1 MGFKDQKIIAGLALL
16 LLAFP
21 LSAQNGNGQRDS
33 LVRLIKGTS
42 LQLIQKNGVNYR
54 KAVDATFFH
63 NNTYLICDT
72 ALWNVDSRVIN
83 AEGNV
88 QVVQDGT
95 KLTSDKLDYY
105 IDQDLVQFRGSVVQL
120 EDKDRN
126 TLRTR
131 YLDYNT
137 RDSLALFRNGGA
149 MKDKDG
155 QIIEST
161 DGSYDAKQ
169 RLFHFQGN
177 VNMFTDSV
185 FIKTAVID
193 YESAA
198 SRAVF
203 NSPTDFWKEDNMLSA
218 RQGWYDRLV
227 ETFFFTGSVHAT
239 SKEQE
244 AWCDSLFY
252 YRSTGDI
259 HLLGNAQ
266 VQDTTRNVAALAGSI
281 FYVDSL
287 SKVTLSREAA
297 VALKTEEERRR
308 LVDRWDSTAMAFVRD
323 TMKTVQADT
332 LYFGADTLVYR
343 TIPKYLISK
352 DEFAAAKSRTE
363 EMMSDPVR
371 EFRRKAAEAAAQAA
385 AQAAEAN
392 AESNPELAA
401 RAAARTASAGKA
413 AVPPKPSEDRPVP
426 ETPSEDDIDSDDI
439 DAPASAPA
447 DSTALPDST
456 ASVIPGDR
464 RNLPDS
470 LASADSFGPDG
481 PRDDMA
487 PADSTAVAVDSLAV
501 AVDSLAL
508 VPPDST
514 KIGFLD
520 ARGRVKIF
528 RYDLQVA
535 CDSLRYCELD
545 SIARL
550 YIDPMVWNEGNRQY
564 SADSIAVLVKG
575 NAIDRA
581 SLMSNAF
588 IITQETPELFDQI
601 RSTEVMAYFDTTSA
615 LRRFDALGGANALF
629 FLKEKEEFA
638 TANKV
643 ETKMLSALFADGD
656 LRSIYYFESPKN
668 DAWPV
673 PQLKESERRMKGFN
687 WQPDRK
693 PQGKEDITPLCVR
706 PSERSAYS
714 KHPRTRFVQTDM
726 YFPGYMKKVY
736 AAIEA
741 AKNRPSKAPAKA
753 GVPADTP
760 SEAPASVDSLALVP
774 GDAGASKD
782 RQSAGTAPADSLA
795 AASDSLSTAGAKA
808 SSADSVA
815 VAERPSPGDS
825 VAATPPSPTKAEL
838 RAKAR
843 EERIAA
849 REARWAVK
857 DSLDAAKLKAKEDRK
872 LARRKAQEAKALE
885 KQRIQDERDAEK
897 LNKYVARYRA
907 RKERKL
913 KKQKKYGKTPGPLP
927 EVHPDGHPEQRGL
940 PDPTLDRQAV
950 ESLETPVPGVE

>member
-16 LLAFP
+16 LAFAP
-21 LSAQNGNGQRDS
+21 LSAQNNNGQRDS
-33 LVRLIKGTS
+33 LVRLIKGSS

-83 AEGNV
+83 ADGNV

-149 MKDKDG
+149 MRDKDG

-169 RLFHFQGN
+169 RLFHFEGN

-185 FIKTAVID
+185 FIKTTVIN
-193 YESAA
+193 YESET

-203 NSPTDFWKEDNMLSA
+203 TSPTDFWKEDNMLSA

-227 ETFFFTGSVHAT
+227 ETFFFTGKVHAT

-252 YRSTGDI
+252 YRNTGNI
-259 HLLGNAQ
+259 HLFGNAQ

-281 FYVDSL
+281 FYLDSL

-297 VALKTEEERRR
+297 VALRTEEERREI
-308 LVDRWDSTAMAFVRD
+308 VDHWDTATITYVRD
-323 TMKTVQADT
+323 TLTKVQADT
-332 LYFGADTLVYR
+332 VYFGADTLVYR
-343 TIPKYLISK
+343 TIPKYLIDK
-352 DEFAAAKSRTE
+352 GEFDAAESRME
-363 EMMSDPVR
+363 EIMSDPVR
-371 EFRRKAAEAAAQAA
+371 EYRRKAAEAAAQAA

-401 RAAARTASAGKA
+401 KAAASGKA
-413 AVPPKPSEDRPVP
+413 VVPPKPGADRQVP
-426 ETPSEDDIDSDDI
+426 EAPPEDEDDIDSGDM
-439 DAPASAPA
+439 DAPAAAPA
-447 DSTALPDST
+447 DSLMAGGDLPVP
-456 ASVIPGDR
+456 A
-464 RNLPDS
+464 DS
-470 LASADSFGPDG
+470 LAF
-481 PRDDMA
+481 
-487 PADSTAVAVDSLAV
+487 PADSLAAPVDSLAV
-501 AVDSLAL
+501 AVDSLSL

-528 RYDLQVA
+528 RHDLQVA

-550 YIDPMVWNEGNRQY
+550 YIDPMVWNDGNRQY

-575 NAIDRA
+575 NSIDRA

-588 IITQETPELFDQI
+588 IITQETPDLFDQI
-601 RSTEVMAYFDTTSA
+601 RATEVMAYFDTTTA
-615 LRRFDALGGANALF
+615 LRRFDALGGASAVF

-638 TANKV
+638 TVNKV

-656 LRSIYYFESPKN
+656 LHSIYYFDSPKN

-687 WQPDRK
+687 WQPERQ
-693 PQGKEDITPLCVR
+693 PQGKEDITTLSVR
-706 PSERSAYS
+706 PSERSEYA
-714 KHPRTRFVQTDM
+714 KHPKTRFVQTDI

-741 AKNRPSKAPAKA
+741 AKNRPAKAPSRA
-753 GVPADTP
+753 
-760 SEAPASVDSLALVP
+760 EAPAEDAAGNPEQEGDTPVSAIPGEDFSPVDAP
-774 GDAGASKD
+774 DAV
-782 RQSAGTAPADSLA
+782 TAPADSLA
-795 AASDSLSTAGAKA
+795 AAPEPLPPADSAAVA
-808 SSADSVA
+808 APADSVA
-815 VAERPSPGDS
+815 LA
-825 VAATPPSPTKAEL
+825 PPAPTKAEL

-849 REARWAVK
+849 REARWAEK
-857 DSLDAAKLKAKEDRK
+857 DSLDAARLKAKEESK
-872 LARRKAQEAKALE
+872 LARRQAQEARALE
-885 KQRIQDERDAEK
+885 KQRIQDERDAAK
-897 LNKYVARYRA
+897 LKEYVARYRA

-913 KKQKKYGKTPGPLP
+913 EKQRRRDARKTPDKSNDTIDGNTPGPLP
-927 EVHPDGHPEQRGL
+927 EVYPDGHPEQRGL
-940 PDPTLDRQAV
+940 PEPALDRKAV
-950 ESLETPVPGVE
+950 ESSEAPLPGA

>member
-16 LLAFP
+16 LAFAP

-42 LQLIQKNGVNYR
+42 LQLIQKNGINYR

-105 IDQDLVQFRGSVVQL
+105 IDEDLVQFRGSVVQL
-120 EDKDRN
+120 EDKDHN

-137 RDSLALFRNGGA
+137 KDSLALFRNGGA

-155 QIIEST
+155 QIIESS

-185 FIKTAVID
+185 FIKTSVIN
-193 YESAA
+193 YESEV

-203 NSPTDFWKEDNMLSA
+203 TSPTDFWKEDNMLSA
-218 RQGWYDRLV
+218 SQGWYDRLV
-227 ETFFFTGSVHAT
+227 ETFFFTGRVHAT

-252 YRSTGDI
+252 YRNTGNI

-266 VQDTTRNVAALAGSI
+266 VQDTTRNVSALAGSI
-281 FYVDSL
+281 FYVNSL

-297 VALKTEEERRR
+297 VALRTEEERREY
-308 LVDRWDSTAMAFVRD
+308 VDHWDSTTITYVRD
-323 TMKTVQADT
+323 TVMRVQADT
-332 LYFGADTLVYR
+332 VYFGADTLIYR
-343 TIPKYLISK
+343 TIPKCSIAK
-352 DEFAAAKSRTE
+352 GEFDAAKSRME
-363 EMMSDPVR
+363 EMMSDPVY
-371 EFRRKAAEAAAQAA
+371 EYRRKAAEAAAEAA
-385 AQAAEAN
+385 AQAAEEN
-392 AESNPELAA
+392 AFSNPELAA
-401 RAAARTASAGKA
+401 KAAASGKGV
-413 AVPPKPSEDRPVP
+413 VPPKPGADRPVP
-426 ETPSEDDIDSDDI
+426 EAAPEVEDEMDSDDM
-439 DAPASAPA
+439 DATAVAPA
-447 DSTALPDST
+447 DSVLAGGGLP
-456 ASVIPGDR
+456 APA
-464 RNLPDS
+464 DS
-470 LASADSFGPDG
+470 LA
-481 PRDDMA
+481 A
-487 PADSTAVAVDSLAV
+487 PVDSTAVAI
-501 AVDSLAL
+501 DSLAL

-520 ARGRVKIF
+520 AKGHVKIF
-528 RYDLQVA
+528 RQDLQVA
-535 CDSLRYCELD
+535 CDSLRYCDLD

-550 YIDPMVWNEGNRQY
+550 YIDPLVWNDGNRQY

-575 NAIDRA
+575 NSIDRA

-588 IITQETPELFDQI
+588 IITQETPDLFDQI
-601 RSTEVMAYFDTTSA
+601 RATEVMAYFDTTAA
-615 LRRFDALGGANALF
+615 LRRFDALGGANAIF

-638 TANKV
+638 TVNKV

-656 LRSIYYFESPKN
+656 LHSIYYFDSPKN

-687 WQPDRK
+687 WQPERQ
-693 PQGKEDITPLCVR
+693 PQGKEDITTLSVR
-706 PSERSAYS
+706 PSERSEYA
-714 KHPRTRFVQTDM
+714 KHPKTRFVQTDL

-741 AKNRPSKAPAKA
+741 AKNRPAKAPSKTEDSSEAPSSVEDSS
-753 GVPADTP
+753 GDT
-760 SEAPASVDSLALVP
+760 SEAPAPADTISALPDEAV
-774 GDAGASKD
+774 ASED
-782 RQSAGTAPADSLA
+782 LPAGTAPADSLSA
-795 AASDSLSTAGAKA
+795 AKDSLSTAGANV

-815 VAERPSPGDS
+815 VA
-825 VAATPPSPTKAEL
+825 PPAPTKAEL
-838 RAKAR
+838 REKAR
-843 EERIAA
+843 QERIAA

-857 DSLDAAKLKAKEDRK
+857 DSLDAAKLKAKEDAK
-872 LARRKAQEAKALE
+872 LARRQAREAKALE
-885 KQRIQDERDAEK
+885 KQRIQDEKDAAK
-897 LNKYVARYRA
+897 LKEYVARYRA
-907 RKERKL
+907 RKDRKL
-913 KKQKKYGKTPGPLP
+913 EKQRRREARKAPRTEPTEVIPDNPNELIDGKDPGPLP
-927 EVHPDGHPEQRGL
+927 EVHPDRHPEQRGL
-940 PDPTLDRQAV
+940 PDPTLDRKAI
-950 ESLETPVPGVE
+950 ESAEAPLQGA